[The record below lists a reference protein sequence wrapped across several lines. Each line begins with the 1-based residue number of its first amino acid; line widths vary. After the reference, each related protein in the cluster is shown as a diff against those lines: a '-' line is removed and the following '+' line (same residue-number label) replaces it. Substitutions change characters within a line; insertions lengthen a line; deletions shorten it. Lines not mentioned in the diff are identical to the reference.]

1 MNIKVTTFTVSE
13 ESIYT
18 FAYSLKLGGLL
29 FISFSII
36 SQWVLPG
43 SDLINA
49 IRIGNMISQTAVF
62 KSGCSSSKFLSN
74 KSISH
79 KTKSN
84 ILPFKR
90 YIHLSRAIACAD
102 PKSFV
107 RLG

>member
-1 MNIKVTTFTVSE
+1 M
-13 ESIYT
+13 
-18 FAYSLKLGGLL
+18 
-29 FISFSII
+29 

-79 KTKSN
+79 NIKS
-84 ILPFKR
+84 ILLQFIR
-90 YIHLSRAIACAD
+90 YIHFSRAIACAD
-102 PKSFV
+102 PEFRPVGVGVMLFV
-107 RLG
+107 SCFVMLSCASVY